1 MGAVHLVTDSTCY
14 LPADVIAKYD
24 IRIVP
29 LRVNWSTESLR
40 EGVDIKGKKLFDRLR
55 KRREVTTTSKT
66 PAG

>member
-14 LPADVIAKYD
+14 LPADVIEKYD

-40 EGVDIKGKKLFDRLR
+40 EGVDIKGKNF
-55 KRREVTTTSKT
+55 
-66 PAG
+66 